1 MNRTKFLKTMGIL
14 SVGAVLPLGA
24 LDVLNNG
31 KSTPKFPVFFFGH
44 GSPMNAIEQNKYI
57 EGWRKSI
64 QHLETPQAIL
74 CISAHWLT
82 KGTKVTAMEMPRTIH
97 DFGGFPD
104 ELFAV
109 EYPAKGDSTLAHHI
123 AEHLDLGEE
132 GLDMEWGLDH
142 GTWSVLKQIFPMAN
156 IPVLQLSIDYTLS
169 HAQHLELGAKLEALR
184 ERGVLIVGSGN
195 LVHNLRA
202 IDWNKLESGYD
213 WAIEAQENIS
223 KELKMKNFEFF
234 KNIEQRGTAY
244 KNAIPT
250 PDHYWPALYSLAAMG
265 KDEVSFFNEYYAM
278 GSLSMHSFKSAS

>member
-24 LDVLNNG
+24 FDVLNNG
-31 KSTPKFPVFFFGH
+31 KTTSKFPVFFFGH
-44 GSPMNAIEQNKYI
+44 GSPMNAIEQNKYV

-109 EYPAKGDSTLAHHI
+109 EYPAKGDSALAHHI

-132 GLDMEWGLDH
+132 G
-142 GTWSVLKQIFPMAN
+142 
-156 IPVLQLSIDYTLS
+156 
-169 HAQHLELGAKLEALR
+169 
-184 ERGVLIVGSGN
+184 
-195 LVHNLRA
+195 
-202 IDWNKLESGYD
+202 
-213 WAIEAQENIS
+213 
-223 KELKMKNFEFF
+223 
-234 KNIEQRGTAY
+234 
-244 KNAIPT
+244 
-250 PDHYWPALYSLAAMG
+250 
-265 KDEVSFFNEYYAM
+265 
-278 GSLSMHSFKSAS
+278 